1 MSVEVILVS
10 FMVQYDIALF
20 GMSPDL
26 RAGIVRLLLIHTRRW
41 TPQGMSYFGVN
52 FGVVAAK
59 IDGLWI
65 LEVWNFDHTH

>member
-1 MSVEVILVS
+1 
-10 FMVQYDIALF
+10 
-20 GMSPDL
+20 
-26 RAGIVRLLLIHTRRW
+26 
-41 TPQGMSYFGVN
+41 MSYFGVN